1 MVVNFYLEFFNNLR
15 EPERPSGSPGRT
27 GKVIRSALQLQV
39 GRFSPR
45 SSELS
50 RTSAPE
56 HDAARGPSRR
66 GRRLEMGVAGPPP
79 PSPPPASAHA
89 CHSLSGGRG
98 LRLCDQGQALQAP
111 TSREDVHG
119 AAVRASR
126 IYICLHSKLGR
137 VGWEVARHTDT
148 HADTQT
154 HGHTDRCRG
163 R

>member
-56 HDAARGPSRR
+56 HSAARGPSLARTEVGSGR
-66 GRRLEMGVAGPPP
+66 GW
-79 PSPPPASAHA
+79 PSPAVAPACVCSRMSQPLLWPRPPT
-89 CHSLSGGRG
+89 
-98 LRLCDQGQALQAP
+98 P
-111 TSREDVHG
+111 
-119 AAVRASR
+119 
-126 IYICLHSKLGR
+126 
-137 VGWEVARHTDT
+137 
-148 HADTQT
+148 
-154 HGHTDRCRG
+154 
-163 R
+163 